1 VWKLVVDFKV
11 VACVSVKC
19 DHELCPVQVL
29 LLQKMTDFKEQCI
42 WIRLLFQVGKTG
54 AETFQVLTFAF
65 REEAIRQTVVFD
77 CSAKYRN
84 GMTSVKDA

>member
-1 VWKLVVDFKV
+1 MD
-11 VACVSVKC
+11 
-19 DHELCPVQVL
+19 
-29 LLQKMTDFKEQCI
+29 
-42 WIRLLFQVGKTG
+42 QVGKTG
-54 AETFQVLTFAF
+54 AENFQVLTFAF